1 MKACLTKT
9 SRQSSNLLRNFFEA
23 QKACS
28 HAHAGAG
35 GAPVD
40 LKEDFLS
47 HLLPKYALRQI
58 LLLDKM
64 TWEPPEVPYPS
75 TGQIEYSH
83 YELSKP
89 SNLADSALLICAEK
103 WSWISA
109 LLRVRN
115 SQK

>member
-1 MKACLTKT
+1 MKACLTKK
-9 SRQSSNLLRNFFEA
+9 SKQSSNLLRNFFEA

-35 GAPVD
+35 GALVD

-64 TWEPPEVPYPS
+64 TWEPPEVSYPS
-75 TGQIEYSH
+75 TGQIKHSH
-83 YELSKP
+83 CEQASHP
-89 SNLADSALLICAEK
+89 NLLTLHYYVALQTEVA
-103 WSWISA
+103 
-109 LLRVRN
+109 
-115 SQK
+115 SQLC